1 MNRDVINIMLS
12 QYSSKTYKGGMF
24 LYFNNANKVIGI
36 KTRFTTVVGFSVD
49 TDPNH
54 IMLLSYFFNSQ
65 IGRAIFTVERTFVI
79 PNNSELRL
87 YAKCRDYDEISEAAL
102 PALYEV
108 VNYGFL
114 DSEMYKGCN
123 MSTARLQVLAKAASG
138 NIYEA
143 NYVTSENVIAGLPI
157 ACGKDDNYYAGS
169 IEKAYKLAPLGKMI
183 DGKLEF

>member
-1 MNRDVINIMLS
+1 MLS
-12 QYSSKTYKGGMF
+12 QYSSKTYKGGMV
-24 LYFNNANKVIGI
+24 LYFNNDNKVIGI
-36 KTRFTTVVGFSVD
+36 KTRFTTVVGFTVD
-49 TDPNH
+49 TNPNC

-65 IGRAIFTVERTFVI
+65 IGDAIFHTERTFVI
-79 PNNSELRL
+79 PDNSELRL
-87 YAKCRDYDEISEAAL
+87 YAKSKNYDEVSEAAL

-143 NYVTSENVIAGLPI
+143 NFVTAEHVIAGLPI
-157 ACGKDDNYYAGS
+157 ACGKNDNYYAGC
-169 IEKAYKLAPLGKMI
+169 IEKSYKLAPLGKMVN
-183 DGKLEF
+183 GKLII